1 MTCGLPPG
9 LLLAAYG
16 DDFTGSA
23 ATMEVMAFAG
33 LPTTLFLDL
42 PTPDQLALFPD
53 LRGIVVAGTARAK
66 GPDWM
71 RAHLPGIFDGL
82 AGLGAQVL
90 HYKVCSTLDS
100 APDLGSIGCAIDIAL
115 DRIPAS
121 WVPVLVAAPPLRRY
135 QCFGHLFAAAP
146 GGVFRLDRHP
156 VMARHPVTPMDE
168 SDVALH
174 LSRQT
179 ERSIGLIDLE
189 ALETSETARARLE
202 ALQAEGR
209 RIVTLDT
216 RSAEDL
222 ATCGALIWRARGERS
237 FCVGSQGVEYAL
249 IAHWRAMGLLPAA
262 PAAPAVT
269 SAGRIVVVSG
279 SVSPVTA
286 AQIDHALARGFA
298 RIALDVP
305 ALILGTPEAQEAA
318 VGAALAAL
326 SEGRDPLLC
335 SARGPDDPAIAAAR
349 SARDRAGLSAEEA
362 NARIGRS
369 LGQILTR
376 ILTRSDLTRAV
387 ISGGDTSG
395 EATAALGVFALSAL
409 APTIPG
415 APLLRAHAEARR
427 IDGLELAL
435 KGGQMGTEDYFAWM
449 RDGCRH

>member
-1 MTCGLPPG
+1 MTGALPPG

-42 PTPDQLALFPD
+42 PTPDRLARFPD
-53 LRGIVVAGTARAK
+53 LRGIVLAGTARAK
-66 GPDWM
+66 GTDWM
-71 RAHLPGIFDGL
+71 RAHLPRIFDRL

-100 APDLGSIGCAIDIAL
+100 APDLGSIGRAIDIAL

-135 QCFGHLFAAAP
+135 QCFGHLFASAP

-179 ERSIGLIDLE
+179 DLPIGLIDLE
-189 ALETSETARARLE
+189 ALGSPGTALARLE
-202 ALQAEGR
+202 ALRTEGR
-209 RIVTLDT
+209 RIVALD
-216 RSAEDL
+216 ALGANDL
-222 ATCGALIWRARGERS
+222 ATCGALIWGSRGAAS

-249 IAHWRAMGLLPAA
+249 IAHWRALGLLPPA
-262 PAAPAVT
+262 PPVPEVIP
-269 SAGRIVVVSG
+269 AGRIVVVSG

-286 AQIDHALARGFA
+286 AQIDHASARGFA
-298 RIALDVP
+298 GIALDTA
-305 ALILGTPEAQEAA
+305 ALIAGIPDAEEAA

-326 SEGRDPLLC
+326 SQGRDPLVY

-349 SARDRAGLSAEEA
+349 AARDRAGLSAEEA

-369 LGQILTR
+369 LGQILGR
-376 ILTRSDLTRAV
+376 ILSRTGLTRAV
-387 ISGGDTSG
+387 ISGGDPSG
-395 EATAALGVFALSAL
+395 EAPAALGVFALSAL
-409 APTIPG
+409 APTIAG
-415 APLLRAHAEARR
+415 APLLRAHAEAPR

-435 KGGQMGTEDYFAWM
+435 KGGQMGTEDYFTWL
-449 RDGCRH
+449 RDGRSP